1 MSSMRRFTFVAA
13 SLVAAALVVASCSLL
28 VGFDP
33 DGLPCDELGR
43 CADGYRCVLGADAGV
58 CLRFDGGVVASA
70 DGGLD
75 GGPRDGGS
83 DGGKLDGGLSADGG
97 KLDGGLRDGGDGG

>member
-13 SLVAAALVVASCSLL
+13 SLVAAALVVASCSFL

-33 DGLPCDELGR
+33 DGLPCDDLGR
-43 CADGYRCVLGADAGV
+43 CWAEGGYHCVVVADAGV
-58 CLRFDGGVVASA
+58 CRRSDGGVAAGA
-70 DGGLD
+70 DAGLD
-75 GGPRDGGS
+75 GGLRDGGSS

-97 KLDGGLRDGGDGG
+97 PRDGGDGG